1 MKTQIFIE
9 HNQNRLGSKEIFDKV
24 KTLWLEAGNKI
35 KEINSL
41 NIYIKPEDNMIYY
54 VINENFTG
62 SIPL

>member
-9 HNQNRLGSKEIFDKV
+9 HNQNRLGSKEICDKV
-24 KTLWLEAGNKI
+24 KTLWVETGNKI

-62 SIPL
+62 SFPL